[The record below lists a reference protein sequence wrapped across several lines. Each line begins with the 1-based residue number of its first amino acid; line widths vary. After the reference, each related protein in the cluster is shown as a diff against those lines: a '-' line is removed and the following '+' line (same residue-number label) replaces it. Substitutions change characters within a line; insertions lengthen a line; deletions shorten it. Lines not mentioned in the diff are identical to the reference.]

1 MPINY
6 NDYPPN
12 WKTEIRPRILERAG
26 HRCELCG
33 VKNHI
38 LILRGEWRGTAVYQD
53 EDGWIYNASNSAK
66 IGGDYVG
73 EVDITGRRRMT
84 KVVLTVAHLDHNP
97 QNCADENLK
106 ALCQACHLRHD
117 HKHHM
122 EKARRTRERKAGLQR
137 LF

>member
-6 NDYPPN
+6 NDYPSN

-33 VKNHI
+33 VKNY
-38 LILRGEWRGTAVYQD
+38 T
-53 EDGWIYNASNSAK
+53 
-66 IGGDYVG
+66 
-73 EVDITGRRRMT
+73 RRKSGT
-84 KVVLTVAHLDHNP
+84 KVVLTIAHFNDHNP

-122 EKARRTRERKAGLQR
+122 ENARRTRERKAGLQR